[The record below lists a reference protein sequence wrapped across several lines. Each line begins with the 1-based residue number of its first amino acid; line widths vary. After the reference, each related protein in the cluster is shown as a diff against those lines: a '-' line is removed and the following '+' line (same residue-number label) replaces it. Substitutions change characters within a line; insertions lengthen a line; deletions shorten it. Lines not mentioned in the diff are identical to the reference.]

1 MKTIDGY
8 NLSLV
13 DRIKKKITSKQKHF
27 VVKLKKKLVGNIL
40 ITFSQPK
47 EPLAIVSCL
56 FYLCIHI
63 NFYFSLFFLFT
74 VVFSM
79 SDKLSV
85 LAAKENF

>member
-1 MKTIDGY
+1 MYLWLIEF
-8 NLSLV
+8 
-13 DRIKKKITSKQKHF
+13 KKKCTSEQKHF
-27 VVKLKKKLVGNIL
+27 VVKLKKHLVGNIL

-63 NFYFSLFFLFT
+63 NFYFSLFFYSLLF
-74 VVFSM
+74 FSM

-85 LAAKENF
+85 LAAKEHF

>member
-13 DRIKKKITSKQKHF
+13 DRIKKKKNTSKQKHF

-40 ITFSQPK
+40 ITFSQPN

-63 NFYFSLFFLFT
+63 NFYFSFFFYSMLFFQ
-74 VVFSM
+74 
-79 SDKLSV
+79 
-85 LAAKENF
+85 